1 LRESRDELQKK
12 AAVLARVDFRAGRGK
27 LNPMLRASNGSLE
40 RLEAK
45 SWKSGTKKNAELQ
58 KQIQEQQKQIGE
70 KEKEIADLEQ
80 QLALRKQ
87 DSTK

>member
-45 SWKSGTKKNAELQ
+45 SWKSGTKKCRLQ
-58 KQIQEQQKQIGE
+58 KQIQEQQTDWRE
-70 KEKEIADLEQ
+70 RETDC
-80 QLALRKQ
+80 
-87 DSTK
+87 